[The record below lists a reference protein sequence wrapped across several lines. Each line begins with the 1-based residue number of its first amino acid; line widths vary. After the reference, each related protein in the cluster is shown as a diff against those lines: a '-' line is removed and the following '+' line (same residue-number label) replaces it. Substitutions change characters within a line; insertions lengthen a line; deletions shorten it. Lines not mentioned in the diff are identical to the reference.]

1 MLLKVSF
8 ILIDLMEF
16 ALQMSLVGNPI
27 GLQPLPRQQQQQQQ
41 AQHFQ
46 QFPQHLQHSQQQ
58 QQWVEAQRK
67 AAEDQKKLYDQMM
80 KQRHFDEQ
88 KMRLKAFNASKKV
101 SKCNG
106 I

>member
-1 MLLKVSF
+1 MKLP
-8 ILIDLMEF
+8 
-16 ALQMSLVGNPI
+16 LQMSLVGNPV
-27 GLQPLPRQQQQQQQ
+27 GLQPLPRQQQQQQ

-46 QFPQHLQHSQQQ
+46 QFPQHLQHTQ

-101 SKCNG
+101 SKCNVRG
-106 I
+106 

>member
-1 MLLKVSF
+1 
-8 ILIDLMEF
+8 
-16 ALQMSLVGNPI
+16 MSMVGNPV
-27 GLQPLPRQQQQQQQ
+27 GLQPLPRQQQQQ

-46 QFPQHLQHSQQQ
+46 QFPQHLQHSQQ

-101 SKCNG
+101 NT
-106 I
+106 INVMAFTYYIE